1 MTVTYDADL
10 ARRNSRLLAASL
22 LTVAGMVG
30 LSFAAVP
37 LYDLFCRITGF
48 GGTTQVAA
56 SAPGQAGMMVLDQ
69 EVDIRF
75 ITDTGRELPWDFQAD
90 ALANTVRIGEASMAY
105 YSATNTSDLP
115 VAGTAVYNVT
125 PPRAGLY
132 FYKVQCFCFEE
143 QIIEPGRTVQFP
155 VWYYVDPAIVDD
167 PQLEGLSQITLSYTF
182 YPTESAALRQ
192 AIEDFQRERQ
202 DAIAP
207 PSPATDPTGRTVAAR

>member
-1 MTVTYDADL
+1 MTLTHDADL
-10 ARRNSRLLAASL
+10 ARRNGRLLAASL

-37 LYDLFCRITGF
+37 LYDLFCRVTGF

-56 SAPGQAGMMVLDQ
+56 TAPGPGGTTVLDQ

-75 ITDTGRELPWDFQAD
+75 IADTGRALPWEFQAD

-167 PQLEGLSQITLSYTF
+167 PQLDGLSQITLSYTF
-182 YPTESAALRQ
+182 YPTQSDGLQR
-192 AIEDFQRERQ
+192 AIEDFERRMQ
-202 DAIAP
+202 QAAAAP
-207 PSPATDPTGRTVAAR
+207 PTDATVRAR